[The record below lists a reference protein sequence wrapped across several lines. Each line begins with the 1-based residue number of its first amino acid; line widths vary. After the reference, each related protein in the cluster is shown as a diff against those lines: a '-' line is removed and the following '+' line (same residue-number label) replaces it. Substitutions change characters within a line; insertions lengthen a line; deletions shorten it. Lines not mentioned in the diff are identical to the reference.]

1 MVPSVAVAAFPV
13 TSPVM
18 LPTKAG
24 AVSVPVLGL
33 YVKSPSDSKPRF
45 PPSTSPP
52 GVNTIALASF
62 VDSLSVI
69 VTVVPTAAVVVVAD
83 EPVTFPVTFPV
94 KLPVKAVAV
103 SVPVLGV

>member
-1 MVPSVAVAAFPV
+1 MYSLSVIVTVVPNVAVAAFPV

-18 LPTKAG
+18 LPAKAD

-52 GVNTIALASF
+52 GVNTIALPSF

-69 VTVVPTAAVVVVAD
+69 VTVVPTDAVEDVAD
-83 EPVTFPVTFPV
+83 ETD
-94 KLPVKAVAV
+94 
-103 SVPVLGV
+103 